1 MSDDAPIR
9 VGFGLGSNLG
19 DQPGNIREA
28 LRLLEARG
36 IARLDAVSRIY
47 RTPPWGDLDQG
58 DFANA
63 CAVGWTRLGAYELLA
78 AVKTIEADMGRTPT
92 RRWGPRLIDVDILFL
107 GDHTLDDPE
116 LTLPHKELF
125 SRAFVLRPLAEIS
138 PSLRLDGASVAE
150 AAARVEATGI
160 ALWEECPAPGTEPQ
174 RRSPKV

>member
-1 MSDDAPIR
+1 MR

-19 DQPGNIREA
+19 DKPGNIREA
-28 LRLLEARG
+28 INLLEARG
-36 IARLDAVSRIY
+36 VARLSAVSRIY

-63 CAVGWTRLGAYELLA
+63 CAIGDTTLSPYALLA
-78 AVKTIEADMGRTPT
+78 AVKKIEADMGREPT

-125 SRAFVLRPLAEIS
+125 GRAFVLLPLAEIA
-138 PSLRLDGASVAE
+138 PDLVLDGAPVAK
-150 AAARVEATGI
+150 
-160 ALWEECPAPGTEPQ
+160 ALETVAIEGVKAWDEG
-174 RRSPKV
+174 